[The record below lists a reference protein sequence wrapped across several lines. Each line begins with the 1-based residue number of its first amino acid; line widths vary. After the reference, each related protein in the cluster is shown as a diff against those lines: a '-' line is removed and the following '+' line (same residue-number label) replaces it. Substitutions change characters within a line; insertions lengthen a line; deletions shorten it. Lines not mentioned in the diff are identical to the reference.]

1 MLDIGIV
8 GLKNATPYIDALK
21 HSSSFNFKGI
31 YDPSLLIEDIH
42 TSEFN
47 VFQSFGELCSDCG
60 AVIFSID
67 DNLYYPL
74 VCEAIRHS
82 LDVFLDGVHSYQ
94 TKELNSLL
102 MLRDEAQSVV
112 CVGHKFIGDKFFAM
126 LRHQCDHPLDIQCNI
141 IQSSNNNLV
150 SLAQTELSLMLMLA
164 RASVHRVAVNVYSSF
179 STVPDSVRVR
189 IDFDNGAV
197 GNISIN
203 RYGLNPEHTIRV
215 LNYNSIVNA
224 DMIARR
230 FAVIRSDN
238 PETPIVKE
246 MDSDRMIE
254 AETQLAAFYSSL
266 TNSSEPYNT
275 LENEIRT
282 QIACE
287 RIREKMRIN
296 FNVF

>member
-47 VFQSFGELCSDCG
+47 VFQSFGELCSDCD

>member
-112 CVGHKFIGDKFFAM
+112 CVGHKFIGDKFFAT
-126 LRHQCDHPLDIQCNI
+126 LRQQCDHPLDIQCNI

-150 SLAQTELSLMLMLA
+150 SLAQTELSLILMLA

>member
-8 GLKNATPYIDALK
+8 GLKNAAPYIDALK
-21 HSSSFNFKGI
+21 HSPSFNFKGI

-47 VFQSFGELCSDCG
+47 VFQSFGELCSDCS

-82 LDVFLDGVHSYQ
+82 LDVFLVGVHSYQ

-112 CVGHKFIGDKFFAM
+112 YVGHKFIGDKFFAM
-126 LRHQCDHPLDIQCNI
+126 LRQQCDHPLDIQCNI

-150 SLAQTELSLMLMLA
+150 SLARTELSLMLMLA

-179 STVPDSVRVR
+179 SSVPDSMRVR

-230 FAVIRSDN
+230 FAVIKSDN

-246 MDSDRMIE
+246 MASDGMIE

-266 TNSSEPYNT
+266 MNSSEPYNT

-282 QIACE
+282 QLACE